1 VARFLF
7 VGYFGYGNLGDEA
20 VLEALVGRLRERAPQ
35 AEIAVVSSDPDATS
49 ARLDVEAVPR
59 SPLVGVLRAVTS
71 TDVFVMG
78 PGGVLQ
84 DATSARS
91 ILYYS
96 GLSEAARQAGKR
108 VCLVGNG
115 LGPLRTQLGRL
126 ATARV
131 VRGASCL
138 AVRDTESARLAR
150 ELGARIE
157 PEVTADAALMLR
169 PDADAAAR
177 LAGELGLEDGGNVVG
192 VSLRPWRGSATP
204 PQWAEALAGV
214 RDALGCRFLWL
225 PCGGEEDERLLLEVA
240 RLLGGDDPVWHPPL
254 VPRAFLGLCHH
265 LRGLVGMRLHSLI
278 FAASSGKPVA
288 GIAYDPKVSYFLSQL
303 GVEPAVELSREPFM
317 PRAWAGRMCR
327 ALEHDPGSYA
337 APVAQMQGR
346 SERNCELLLQY
357 V

>member
-1 VARFLF
+1 MTRFLF

-20 VLEALVGRLRERAPQ
+20 VLEALVGRLRERAPEAQ
-35 AEIAVVSSDPDATS
+35 VAVVSSDPDATS
-49 ARLDVEAVPR
+49 ERLGVEAVPR

-71 TDVFVMG
+71 ADVFVMG

-115 LGPLRTQLGRL
+115 LGPLRTKLGRL

-150 ELGARIE
+150 ELGARVE

-169 PDADAAAR
+169 PDVDAAAR
-177 LAGELGLEDGGNVVG
+177 LVSHLGLEGETNVVG
-192 VSLRPWRGSATP
+192 VSLRLWRGSATA
-204 PQWAEALAGV
+204 PQWAETLASV
-214 RDALGCRFLWL
+214 RKTLGCRFLWL

-240 RLLGGDDPVWHPPL
+240 RLMGGDDPFWHPPL
-254 VPRAFLGLCHH
+254 APRVFLGLCHH

-278 FAASSGKPVA
+278 FATSASRPVA

-303 GVEPAVELSREPFM
+303 GVEPAIELSREPVA
-317 PRAWAGRMCR
+317 PRLWADRVCR
-327 ALEHDPGSYA
+327 ALERDPESYA
-337 APVAQMQGR
+337 TQIAQMQGR
-346 SERNCELLLQY
+346 SDRNCELLLQY